1 MSTFFEKLWHALSFL
16 VQYLWAALK
25 AIGRFLLWLGRTI
38 LHGLSAL
45 ITWIRL
51 NMSPRGQTILLAVV
65 VAVIVVGAALIFT
78 GHGCSGPAPQEET
91 PAEEEAPVVTYSP
104 NETDVQSLNANPNT
118 ITSFSL
124 VQSGNQMYPEL
135 SEEDNKA
142 ITSALSIYKTDN
154 EDVGFLIMNLNTGSG
169 YCYNI
174 DTEIYGAST
183 YKGPLSVFLCEEY
196 IDAGNIKKSS
206 VSERIEN
213 SIIWSDNN
221 SYRSLKHGFDGS
233 THNEWLLEMDIDPSD
248 YSATFPTY
256 SVRDSATLWMHA
268 WEYLN
273 SDSDTAEWLKG
284 LFSRTE
290 TSFLRTG
297 AIQAGMENAT
307 VYNKAGWCVSSS
319 EQADS
324 VNDAGIVVD
333 GDNAYLVV
341 AFSSEPDSP
350 RTEAN
355 LANLFEALL
364 NVRHSLDASNATW
377 DNVEYVEVAP
387 AEGEGA
393 STSISVEG
401 SDGNQYEIVTAPSD
415 DASASSDSGQIIIDH
430 ASGAQLAVEP
440 ASEYE
445 LVTASED
452 GISYRIAEVR

>member
-1 MSTFFEKLWHALSFL
+1 MSTFFKKLWSALSF
-16 VQYLWAALK
+16 VAHYLRIALK
-25 AIGRFLLWLGRTI
+25 AVGRFIVWLARTLIRLLSNLISWARDNLSPRTLTI
-38 LHGLSAL
+38 ITATLIAL
-45 ITWIRL
+45 II
-51 NMSPRGQTILLAVV
+51 
-65 VAVIVVGAALIFT
+65 VGAALLFT
-78 GHGCSGPAPQEET
+78 GHGCTAQTEPEEPETTEVDEKPEVSYT
-91 PAEEEAPVVTYSP
+91 PD
-104 NETDVQSLNANPNT
+104 ETDMQSLKYSPNT

-142 ITSALSIYKTDN
+142 ITSALAIYNADN

-174 DTEIYGAST
+174 DTKIYGAST

-206 VSERIEN
+206 VSDRIEN
-213 SIIWSDNN
+213 AIVWSDNN

-233 THNEWLLEMDIDPSD
+233 THNEWLSEMGIDPSG
-248 YSATFPTY
+248 YSSTFPTY
-256 SVRDSATLWMHA
+256 SVRDSATLWMHT
-268 WEYLN
+268 WDYLN
-273 SDSDTAEWLKG
+273 SDSDTATWLKG

-319 EQADS
+319 DMEDS

-333 GDNAYLVV
+333 GDNVYLVI
-341 AFSSEPDSP
+341 AFSSESDSP

-364 NVRHSLDASNATW
+364 RVRHNLDASNATW
-377 DNVEYVEVAP
+377 DNVEYIEVAP
-387 AEGEGA
+387 AEGEA
-393 STSISVEG
+393 VSVEG
-401 SDGNQYEIVTAPSD
+401 SDNKQYEIVTTPSEG
-415 DASASSDSGQIIIDH
+415 STSSSDSGQIIYEYSSRSH
-430 ASGAQLAVEP
+430 VTAEPSSG
-440 ASEYE
+440 YE
-445 LVTASED
+445 LVMSSDNGA
-452 GISYRIAEVR
+452 SYRIVEVR